1 MKRTPRVITSGVQC
15 KRAPRHVQPRTMCH
29 PLELEG
35 ADFLA
40 GRAHAVDGDT
50 SQDIELMMDAALDI
64 EMCPGNRFLF
74 FSHAGHISSW

>member
-1 MKRTPRVITSGVQC
+1 MQARPPS
-15 KRAPRHVQPRTMCH
+15 RAAPDNVS

-50 SQDIELMMDAALDI
+50 SQDIKLMMDAALDI
-64 EMCPGNRFLF
+64 EMCPGNRFLI
-74 FSHAGHISSW
+74 FSHARHISSW